1 MIGRVIARSP
11 TVWHSSVSID
21 VGSGDGVH
29 VDDPV
34 ISGDGVVGRIASV
47 EPGSS
52 QVMLLTDH
60 ESAISAKVL
69 PAGVQGVVKP
79 EVGNPEDLIL
89 DFIDSTKRVHG
100 GLAVVTSGWRAQG
113 LASLFPPGLPLGEVT
128 KASIVEQEAKEQV
141 QVRPYADL
149 RNLDLVQVL
158 TGGLA
163 RMILTPKIVA
173 RIVAICML
181 GVLLQL
187 SFFSR
192 VELFHVSPDVLP
204 ALVVCLGLLG
214 GSLTGA
220 VSGFSIG
227 FFLDCLLVEALGI
240 SSLVLLGIGYL
251 AGLFRERFEIHSS
264 LVPALLCMG
273 LTMLAE
279 LGFGLIQLLLG
290 LDAPLSTL
298 IIRDLLLKSVYA
310 FFLGWPIYLGMRRV
324 LRPALVDEPKV
335 QRRRQP
341 TVLGA

>member
-1 MIGRVIARSP
+1 
-11 TVWHSSVSID
+11 
-21 VGSGDGVH
+21 
-29 VDDPV
+29 
-34 ISGDGVVGRIASV
+34 
-47 EPGSS
+47 
-52 QVMLLTDH
+52 
-60 ESAISAKVL
+60 
-69 PAGVQGVVKP
+69 
-79 EVGNPEDLIL
+79 
-89 DFIDSTKRVHG
+89 
-100 GLAVVTSGWRAQG
+100 
-113 LASLFPPGLPLGEVT
+113 
-128 KASIVEQEAKEQV
+128 
-141 QVRPYADL
+141 
-149 RNLDLVQVL
+149 L
-158 TGGLA
+158 TG
-163 RMILTPKIVA
+163 KIVA

-192 VELFHVSPDVLP
+192 VELFHVSPDILP

-214 GSLTGA
+214 GSMTGA

-227 FFLDCLLVEALGI
+227 LFLDCLLVEALGI

-290 LDAPLSTL
+290 LDAPLSSL
-298 IIRDLLLKSVYA
+298 IVRDLLLKSVYA
-310 FFLGWPIYLGMRRV
+310 FFLGWPIYLGVRRV
-324 LRPALVDEPKV
+324 LRPALVEDPKV